1 MKKYILN
8 ICLLGCLGLLISCND
23 LDGKY
28 DELVPDEYHKILS
41 IKETGSQEVIMSVEE
56 EVYEYQLTVIKGGL
70 RKDLEANA
78 SLEVLTQNE
87 VDVEYNDKQGTNYQV
102 LSKDMYMIVD
112 ESAVLFQRVFLE
124 MKQEKPL
131 MLLLSPRK
139 SMVLLKREEMVWNM
153 CYRCV

>member
-56 EVYEYQLTVIKGGL
+56 EVVYARIWRQMLPWKCL
-70 RKDLEANA
+70 HR
-78 SLEVLTQNE
+78 
-87 VDVEYNDKQGTNYQV
+87 
-102 LSKDMYMIVD
+102 
-112 ESAVLFQRVFLE
+112 
-124 MKQEKPL
+124 MK
-131 MLLLSPRK
+131 
-139 SMVLLKREEMVWNM
+139 
-153 CYRCV
+153 

>member
-112 ESAVLFQRVFLE
+112 ESVSISGDE
-124 MKQEKPL
+124 T
-131 MLLLSPRK
+131 
-139 SMVLLKREEMVWNM
+139 
-153 CYRCV
+153 

>member
-8 ICLLGCLGLLISCND
+8 IWLLGCLGLFLSCSD

-56 EVYEYQLTVIKGGL
+56 EAYEYQLTVIKGGL

-78 SLEVLTQNE
+78 FWKYLH
-87 VDVEYNDKQGTNYQV
+87 
-102 LSKDMYMIVD
+102 
-112 ESAVLFQRVFLE
+112 R
-124 MKQEKPL
+124 MK
-131 MLLLSPRK
+131 
-139 SMVLLKREEMVWNM
+139 
-153 CYRCV
+153 